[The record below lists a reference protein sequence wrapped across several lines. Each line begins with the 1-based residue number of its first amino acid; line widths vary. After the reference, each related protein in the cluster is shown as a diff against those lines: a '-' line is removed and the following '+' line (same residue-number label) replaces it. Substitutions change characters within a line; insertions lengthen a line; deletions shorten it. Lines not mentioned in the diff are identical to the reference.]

1 MPKFKIDAVD
11 KSGRRVSRSVDAAT
25 EAEAAASIRRDG
37 LTVSS
42 IKAEG
47 AAPKK
52 RKRGGS
58 FFALTKADA
67 PARVSGADL
76 AIFTRQF
83 ATMIGAGIPVLECM
97 DVLAQQAEDPGFS
110 RTLNEIID
118 DIRGGR
124 DLSSSLAEYP
134 KIFDNIFVNM
144 IKAGEASGQLETILV
159 RLAEFMEASVKL
171 KREIKSAMTYPCIS
185 LTMIFLVTGFLMIF
199 IIPQFAEIFI
209 QLEIELP
216 TPTLAVLWM
225 SEFMVGWWYII
236 LGALVALIVALKIWK
251 TTETGGYIID
261 KVTLKVPVFG
271 PLFQKVALSR
281 FARTFSTLI
290 SSGVPMLGALDIVGA
305 TSGNKVIEMTIHN
318 CKESVRNG
326 EPLSKPLSE
335 SPIFPPM
342 VVRMI
347 AIGERSGALEQ
358 LLEKISEFY
367 DEQVA
372 AAVEALTSMIEP
384 IMISIMGVLV
394 GGIVISVFLPII
406 KIQQIMTKRKG

>member
-1 MPKFKIDAVD
+1 
-11 KSGRRVSRSVDAAT
+11 
-25 EAEAAASIRRDG
+25 
-37 LTVSS
+37 
-42 IKAEG
+42 
-47 AAPKK
+47 
-52 RKRGGS
+52 
-58 FFALTKADA
+58 
-67 PARVSGADL
+67 
-76 AIFTRQF
+76 
-83 ATMIGAGIPVLECM
+83 
-97 DVLAQQAEDPGFS
+97 
-110 RTLNEIID
+110 
-118 DIRGGR
+118 
-124 DLSSSLAEYP
+124 
-134 KIFDNIFVNM
+134 
-144 IKAGEASGQLETILV
+144 
-159 RLAEFMEASVKL
+159 
-171 KREIKSAMTYPCIS
+171 MTYPCIS

-209 QLEIELP
+209 QLEVELP
-216 TPTLAVLWM
+216 AATLAVLWM
-225 SEFMVGWWYII
+225 SNFMVGWWYII
-236 LGALVALIVALKIWK
+236 LGSMVAVIVALKIWK
-251 TTETGGYIID
+251 TTETGGYVID

-281 FARTFSTLI
+281 FSRTFSTLI
-290 SSGVPMLGALDIVGA
+290 SSGVPILGALDIVGA
-305 TSGNKVIEMTIHN
+305 TSGNKVIERTIHT

-406 KIQQIMTKRKG
+406 KIQQIMSK

>member
-1 MPKFKIDAVD
+1 MPKFKVDAVD
-11 KSGRRVSRSVDAAT
+11 KSGRRVSRSVEAAS
-25 EAEAAASIRRDG
+25 EAEATAALRRDG
-37 LTVSS
+37 LTVNSM
-42 IKAEG
+42 KAEG
-47 AAPKK
+47 GPKK

-58 FFALTKADA
+58 FFTLSKANA
-67 PARVSGADL
+67 PARVTNADM

-83 ATMIGAGIPVLECM
+83 ATMIGAGIPVLECL
-97 DVLAQQAEDPGFS
+97 DVLAQQAEDPGYK

-134 KIFDNIFVNM
+134 KIFDNVYVNM

-185 LTMIFLVTGFLMIF
+185 LTMIFMVTGFLMIF
-199 IIPQFAEIFI
+199 IIPKFADIFV
-209 QLEIELP
+209 QLGVELP
-216 TPTLAVLWM
+216 AATLAVLWA
-225 SEFMVGWWYII
+225 SNFMVGYWYII
-236 LGALVALIVALKIWK
+236 IGSGVGLFVALKIWK
-251 TTETGGYIID
+251 TTDSGGYILD
-261 KVTLKVPVFG
+261 KLILKLPVFG
-271 PLFQKVALSR
+271 PLFRKVALSR
-281 FARTFSTLI
+281 FSRTFSTLI
-290 SSGVPMLGALDIVGA
+290 ASGVPMLGALDIVGA
-305 TSGNKVIEMTIHN
+305 TSGNRVLEQAIFK

-326 EPLSKPLSE
+326 EPLSKPLGE
-335 SPIFPPM
+335 SAIFPPM

-367 DEQVA
+367 DDQVS
-372 AAVEALTSMIEP
+372 AAVESLTSMIEP
-384 IMISIMGVLV
+384 IMISIMGILV